1 MMGVRAAT
9 ILLRVLSRVPL
20 RTPLRVLSCALSCAG
35 SSLAQASEI
44 QTGREQQ
51 TGTIGTDATR
61 ADAGDRAL
69 KMFRQLRSDE
79 IAGNLAALTAAA
91 AADAGAGADADADA
105 KHDDWAQRRAGLGR
119 DAVIARNAAKSG
131 AGARAAEEHIDQMRA
146 ALAAQIA
153 ADDPACARELVLE
166 CAEDLLLRMIT
177 ADASDAMLAIG
188 LPTPQEIA
196 RVRAVVLVAR
206 ARLASEL
213 LAPACAPTADVATD
227 AIVFRTRFL
236 AGIAALCAADAD
248 ECARRALDPALA
260 TGPDSTTGRGSAT
273 GPESATGRGSATG
286 PDAATDTMRNDAAR
300 WLDDA
305 ARSELPV
312 PQDISTMLALA
323 RARATSDPI
332 LRARLLGEARAS
344 TDAVGNYVARVES
357 WRNARADGV
366 AFPTAP
372 SSNPALAF
380 LAATAET
387 RARMERNES
396 AAQIAAPLERA
407 LRVAALARE
416 SKGDAIGSAAPN
428 AFDSSNPRPSQPD
441 ERLQNM
447 AASFALRM
455 NTRLLEIAASDDC
468 PPLLL
473 ALASMHP
480 AGTHLRAQ
488 RRDALIAA
496 ARDPLIAPWLA
507 VALARALQAQ
517 GLMVEAADVLV
528 SMVETTDGLA
538 VARDAMDIALVI
550 RRAQAA
556 RDAAGEIALDYALS
570 VAVRKIIDSPAEGVI
585 FRDAWLLER
594 VDLALF
600 ARWTLANPDRA
611 AEILLGVSTVASM
624 KDARAVRAIEIE
636 GARVSSVAP
645 SSKRDAAMKI
655 AADAEIVGAQ
665 IDPAHGDLL
674 ARAQCLRA
682 EMLVI
687 AGRRADASTC
697 AARAMTSTD
706 IDPRTAMRA
715 AAAWISANAAH
726 DGAIQPPAALMA
738 LASTDAQVGELASAP
753 LRAACDGVEAAI
765 VEGNRANAA
774 KLVRDQLAP
783 WAQLA
788 SASTSAPTAELA
800 RAPILLALATGAT
813 TDAIERARLACAAWP
828 DDRRLRWLLAESM
841 RAGIAD
847 DARLRAQSFAIFR
860 ALAPMAA
867 PIRDDVWWRA
877 QLAQLEMLGLDATDT
892 SANADEIIAR
902 INRLRAFDPQFSDKL
917 LARRFDAL
925 RSKLEDAN
933 KRTRG
938 KP

>member
-9 ILLRVLSRVPL
+9 ILLRELSRVHV
-20 RTPLRVLSCALSCAG
+20 RVTLRVLSCALSCAG
-35 SSLAQASEI
+35 SSLAQASAM

-91 AADAGAGADADADA
+91 AADADAGAGADADADA

-260 TGPDSTTGRGSAT
+260 P
-273 GPESATGRGSATG
+273 GRGSATG

-570 VAVRKIIDSPAEGVI
+570 VAVRKIIDSPAEGAI

-706 IDPRTAMRA
+706 IVPRTAMRA

-765 VEGNRANAA
+765 VEGNRADAA
-774 KLVRDQLAP
+774 KIARDQLAP

-800 RAPILLALATGAT
+800 RAPILLALGTGAT
-813 TDAIERARLACAAWP
+813 ADAIERARLACAAWP

-877 QLAQLEMLGLDATDT
+877 QLAQLEMLGLDASDT
-892 SANADEIIAR
+892 SANVDEIIAR

>member
-91 AADAGAGADADADA
+91 AADADAGAGADADADA

-131 AGARAAEEHIDQMRA
+131 ADARAAEEHIDQMRA

-260 TGPDSTTGRGSAT
+260 P
-273 GPESATGRGSATG
+273 GRGSATG

-765 VEGNRANAA
+765 VEGNHDDAA
-774 KLVRDQLAP
+774 KLARDQLAP

-800 RAPILLALATGAT
+800 RAPILLTLGTGAT

-877 QLAQLEMLGLDATDT
+877 QLAQLEMLGLDASDT
-892 SANADEIIAR
+892 SANVDEIIAR

>member
-9 ILLRVLSRVPL
+9 ILLRELSRVHV
-20 RTPLRVLSCALSCAG
+20 RVTLRVLSCALSCAG
-35 SSLAQASEI
+35 SSLAQASAM

-79 IAGNLAALTAAA
+79 IAGNLAALTTAAA
-91 AADAGAGADADADA
+91 AADAGAGAG
-105 KHDDWAQRRAGLGR
+105 HDDWAQRRARLGR

-131 AGARAAEEHIDQMRA
+131 ADARAAEEHIDQMRA

-260 TGPDSTTGRGSAT
+260 P
-273 GPESATGRGSATG
+273 GRGSATG

-357 WRNARADGV
+357 WRNARADGA

-528 SMVETTDGLA
+528 SMVEATDGLA

-556 RDAAGEIALDYALS
+556 RDAAGEIALDHALS
-570 VAVRKIIDSPAEGVI
+570 VAARKIIDSPAEGAI

-636 GARVSSVAP
+636 GARVSSMAP

>member
-1 MMGVRAAT
+1 MMGLRAAT
-9 ILLRVLSRVPL
+9 IL
-20 RTPLRVLSCALSCAG
+20 LRVLSCALSCAG
-35 SSLAQASEI
+35 SSLAHASAM

-61 ADAGDRAL
+61 ADASDRAL
-69 KMFRQLRSDE
+69 KIFRQLRSDE
-79 IAGNLAALTAAA
+79 IAGNLAALTTAA
-91 AADAGAGADADADA
+91 AGAG
-105 KHDDWAQRRAGLGR
+105 HDDWAQRRAGLGR

-131 AGARAAEEHIDQMRA
+131 AEARAAEEHIDQMRA

-188 LPTPQEIA
+188 LATPQEIA

-227 AIVFRTRFL
+227 AIVFRARFL

-260 TGPDSTTGRGSAT
+260 TGRGSAT
-273 GPESATGRGSATG
+273 GPESATGR
-286 PDAATDTMRNDAAR
+286 DAATDTLRNDAAR

-305 ARSELPV
+305 ARSELPI
-312 PQDISTMLALA
+312 PQDISAMLALA
-323 RARATSDPI
+323 RARATTDPI

-344 TDAVGNYVARVES
+344 TDAVGSYVARVES
-357 WRNARADGV
+357 WRSARADGA
-366 AFPTAP
+366 AFPAAP

-416 SKGDAIGSAAPN
+416 SKDDAIGSAAPN
-428 AFDSSNPRPSQPD
+428 AFDNSNPRPSQPD

-455 NTRLLEIAASDDC
+455 NARLLEIAASDDC

-517 GLMVEAADVLV
+517 GLMIEAADVLV

-556 RDAAGEIALDYALS
+556 RDAAGEIALDHALS
-570 VAVRKIIDSPAEGVI
+570 IAARKIIDSPAEGAI

-624 KDARAVRAIEIE
+624 NDGRAVRAIEIE

-645 SSKRDAAMKI
+645 SSKRDAAMRV
-655 AADAEIVGAQ
+655 AAGAELVGAE

-715 AAAWISANAAH
+715 AAAWISANAAN

-765 VEGNRANAA
+765 VEGNHSDAA
-774 KLVRDQLAP
+774 KIARDQLAP

-788 SASTSAPTAELA
+788 SASTSAPTVELA

-813 TDAIERARLACAAWP
+813 ADAIERARLACAAWP

-902 INRLRAFDPQFSDKL
+902 INRLRAFDPQFSNKL

>member
-79 IAGNLAALTAAA
+79 IAGNLAALTTA
-91 AADAGAGADADADA
+91 AADAGAGADA

-131 AGARAAEEHIDQMRA
+131 ADARAAEEHIDQMRA

-260 TGPDSTTGRGSAT
+260 PGRGS
-273 GPESATGRGSATG
+273 ETG

-715 AAAWISANAAH
+715 AAAWISANAAN

-765 VEGNRANAA
+765 VEGNRADAA
-774 KLVRDQLAP
+774 KIARDQLAP

-800 RAPILLALATGAT
+800 RAPILLTLGTGAT

-828 DDRRLRWLLAESM
+828 DDRRLRWLLAETM

-877 QLAQLEMLGLDATDT
+877 QLAQLEMLGLDASDT
-892 SANADEIIAR
+892 SANVDEIIAR

>member
-1 MMGVRAAT
+1 MMGARAMT
-9 ILLRVLSRVPL
+9 ILLRELSCVHVRVTL
-20 RTPLRVLSCALSCAG
+20 RVTLRVLSCALSCAG
-35 SSLAQASEI
+35 SSLAQASAM

-61 ADAGDRAL
+61 VDASDRAL

-91 AADAGAGADADADA
+91 AGAGADAGAG
-105 KHDDWAQRRAGLGR
+105 HDDWAQRRAGLGR

-131 AGARAAEEHIDQMRA
+131 AEARAAEENIDQMRA

-153 ADDPACARELVLE
+153 ADDPACARELMLE

-188 LPTPQEIA
+188 LATPQEIA

-227 AIVFRTRFL
+227 AIVFRARFL

-260 TGPDSTTGRGSAT
+260 TGRGSAT
-273 GPESATGRGSATG
+273 GR
-286 PDAATDTMRNDAAR
+286 DAATDTLRNDAAR

-305 ARSELPV
+305 ARSELPI
-312 PQDISTMLALA
+312 PQDISAMLALA
-323 RARATSDPI
+323 RARATTDPI
-332 LRARLLGEARAS
+332 LRARLLVEARAS
-344 TDAVGNYVARVES
+344 TDAVGSYVARVES
-357 WRNARADGV
+357 WRSARADGA

-380 LAATAET
+380 LAATAEA

-407 LRVAALARE
+407 LRIAALARE
-416 SKGDAIGSAAPN
+416 STGDAIGSAAPN
-428 AFDSSNPRPSQPD
+428 AFDNSNPRPSQPD

-455 NTRLLEIAASDDC
+455 NARLLEIAASDDC

-507 VALARALQAQ
+507 VALARALQAE
-517 GLMVEAADVLV
+517 GRMVEAADVLV

-556 RDAAGEIALDYALS
+556 RDAAGEIALDHALS
-570 VAVRKIIDSPAEGVI
+570 VAARKIIDSPAEGAI

-645 SSKRDAAMKI
+645 TSKRDAALRV
-655 AADAEIVGAQ
+655 AAGAEIVGAEIVGAE

-687 AGRRADASTC
+687 AGRRAEASTC

-715 AAAWISANAAH
+715 AAAWISANAAN

-753 LRAACDGVEAAI
+753 LRAASDGVEAAI
-765 VEGNRANAA
+765 VEGNHANAA
-774 KLVRDQLAP
+774 KLARDQLAP

-788 SASTSAPTAELA
+788 SASTSAPTVELA

-813 TDAIERARLACAAWP
+813 ADAIERARLACAAWP

-877 QLAQLEMLGLDATDT
+877 QLAQLEMLGLDATDI
-892 SANADEIIAR
+892 SANADEILAR
-902 INRLRAFDPQFSDKL
+902 INRLRAFDPQFSNKL

>member
-9 ILLRVLSRVPL
+9 ILLRELSRVHV
-20 RTPLRVLSCALSCAG
+20 RVTLRVLSCALSCAG
-35 SSLAQASEI
+35 SSLAQASAM

-260 TGPDSTTGRGSAT
+260 P
-273 GPESATGRGSATG
+273 GRGSATG

-556 RDAAGEIALDYALS
+556 RDAAGEIALDHALS
-570 VAVRKIIDSPAEGVI
+570 VAARKIIDSPTEGAI

-877 QLAQLEMLGLDATDT
+877 QLAQLEMLGLDASDT
-892 SANADEIIAR
+892 SANVDEIIAR

>member
-35 SSLAQASEI
+35 SSLPQASAM

-79 IAGNLAALTAAA
+79 IAGNLAALTTAAA
-91 AADAGAGADADADA
+91 AADAGAG
-105 KHDDWAQRRAGLGR
+105 HDDWAQRRAGLGR

-273 GPESATGRGSATG
+273 GPESATG

-636 GARVSSVAP
+636 GARVSSMAP

-765 VEGNRANAA
+765 VEGNHDDAA
-774 KLVRDQLAP
+774 KLARDQLAP

-813 TDAIERARLACAAWP
+813 ADAIERARLACAALP
-828 DDRRLRWLLAESM
+828 DDRRLRWLLAETM

-877 QLAQLEMLGLDATDT
+877 QLAQLEMLGLDASDT
-892 SANADEIIAR
+892 SANVDEIIAR

>member
-9 ILLRVLSRVPL
+9 ILLRELSRVHV
-20 RTPLRVLSCALSCAG
+20 RVTLRVLSCALSCAG
-35 SSLAQASEI
+35 SSLAQASAM

-91 AADAGAGADADADA
+91 AADADAGAGADADADADA

-260 TGPDSTTGRGSAT
+260 P
-273 GPESATGRGSATG
+273 GRGSATG

-556 RDAAGEIALDYALS
+556 RDAAGEIALDHALS
-570 VAVRKIIDSPAEGVI
+570 VAARKIIDSPTEGAI

-706 IDPRTAMRA
+706 IVPRTAMRA

-765 VEGNRANAA
+765 VEGNRADAA
-774 KLVRDQLAP
+774 KIARDQLAP

-800 RAPILLALATGAT
+800 RAPILLALGTGAT
-813 TDAIERARLACAAWP
+813 ADAIERARLACAAWP

-877 QLAQLEMLGLDATDT
+877 QLAQLEMLGLDASDT
-892 SANADEIIAR
+892 SANVDEIIAR

>member
-9 ILLRVLSRVPL
+9 ILLRELSRVHV
-20 RTPLRVLSCALSCAG
+20 RVTLRVLSCALSCAG
-35 SSLAQASEI
+35 SSLAQASAM

-79 IAGNLAALTAAA
+79 IAGNLAALTTAAA
-91 AADAGAGADADADA
+91 AADAGAGAG
-105 KHDDWAQRRAGLGR
+105 HDDWAQRRARLGR

-131 AGARAAEEHIDQMRA
+131 ADARAAEEHIDQMRA

-260 TGPDSTTGRGSAT
+260 P
-273 GPESATGRGSATG
+273 GRGSATG

-357 WRNARADGV
+357 WRNARADGA

-556 RDAAGEIALDYALS
+556 RDAAGEIALDHALS
-570 VAVRKIIDSPAEGVI
+570 VAARKIIDSPAEGAI

-715 AAAWISANAAH
+715 AAAWISANAAN

-877 QLAQLEMLGLDATDT
+877 QLAQLEMLGLDASDT
-892 SANADEIIAR
+892 SANVDEIIAR

>member
-9 ILLRVLSRVPL
+9 ILLP
-20 RTPLRVLSCALSCAG
+20 VLSCALSCAG
-35 SSLAQASEI
+35 SSLAQASPM

-51 TGTIGTDATR
+51 TGIIGTDATR
-61 ADAGDRAL
+61 VDAGDRAL

-91 AADAGAGADADADA
+91 AGADADAGAG
-105 KHDDWAQRRAGLGR
+105 HDDWAQRRAGLGR

-131 AGARAAEEHIDQMRA
+131 ADARAAEEHIDQMRA

-206 ARLASEL
+206 ARLESEL

-227 AIVFRTRFL
+227 AIVFRVRFL

-260 TGPDSTTGRGSAT
+260 PGRGSAT
-273 GPESATGRGSATG
+273 GPESATG

-305 ARSELPV
+305 ARSELPI
-312 PQDISTMLALA
+312 PQDISAMLALA
-323 RARATSDPI
+323 RARATTDPI

-380 LAATAET
+380 VAATAET

-407 LRVAALARE
+407 LRIAALARE
-416 SKGDAIGSAAPN
+416 STGDAIGSAAPN
-428 AFDSSNPRPSQPD
+428 AFDNSNPRPSQPD

-455 NTRLLEIAASDDC
+455 NARLLEIAASDDC

-517 GLMVEAADVLV
+517 GLMIEAADVLV

-556 RDAAGEIALDYALS
+556 RDAAGEIALDHALS
-570 VAVRKIIDSPAEGVI
+570 IAARKIIDSPAEGAI

-624 KDARAVRAIEIE
+624 NDGRAVRAIEIE

-645 SSKRDAAMKI
+645 SSKRDAAMRV
-655 AADAEIVGAQ
+655 AAGAELVGAE

-715 AAAWISANAAH
+715 AAAWISANAAN

-765 VEGNRANAA
+765 VEGNHSDAA
-774 KLVRDQLAP
+774 KIARDQLAP

-788 SASTSAPTAELA
+788 SASTSAPTVELA

-813 TDAIERARLACAAWP
+813 ADAIERARLACAAWP

-902 INRLRAFDPQFSDKL
+902 INRLRAFDPQFSNKL

>member
-1 MMGVRAAT
+1 MMGLRAAT
-9 ILLRVLSRVPL
+9 IL
-20 RTPLRVLSCALSCAG
+20 LRVLSCALSCAG
-35 SSLAQASEI
+35 SSLAQASAM

-51 TGTIGTDATR
+51 TGSIGTDATR
-61 ADAGDRAL
+61 VDASDRAL
-69 KMFRQLRSDE
+69 KIFRQLRSDE
-79 IAGNLAALTAAA
+79 IAGNLAALTTAA
-91 AADAGAGADADADA
+91 AGAGAG
-105 KHDDWAQRRAGLGR
+105 HDDWAQRRAGLGR

-131 AGARAAEEHIDQMRA
+131 AEARAAEEHIDMARA
-146 ALAAQIA
+146 ALAAQIT
-153 ADDPACARELVLE
+153 ADDPACARELMLE

-188 LPTPQEIA
+188 LATPQEIA

-227 AIVFRTRFL
+227 AIVFRARFL

-248 ECARRALDPALA
+248 ECARRALGPALA
-260 TGPDSTTGRGSAT
+260 TGRGSTTG
-273 GPESATGRGSATG
+273 PDSATGR
-286 PDAATDTMRNDAAR
+286 DAATDTLRNDAAR

-305 ARSELPV
+305 ARSELPI
-312 PQDISTMLALA
+312 PQDISAMLALA
-323 RARATSDPI
+323 RARATTDPI

-344 TDAVGNYVARVES
+344 TDAVGSYVARVES

-416 SKGDAIGSAAPN
+416 SKDDAIGSAAPN
-428 AFDSSNPRPSQPD
+428 AFDNSNPRPSQPD

-455 NTRLLEIAASDDC
+455 NARLLEIAASDDC

-517 GLMVEAADVLV
+517 GLMIEAADVLV

-556 RDAAGEIALDYALS
+556 RDAAGEIALDHALS
-570 VAVRKIIDSPAEGVI
+570 VAARKIIDSPAEGAI

-611 AEILLGVSTVASM
+611 AEILLEVSTVASM

-636 GARVSSVAP
+636 GARLSSVAP
-645 SSKRDAAMKI
+645 SSKRDAATKI
-655 AADAEIVGAQ
+655 AADAETVGAE

-687 AGRRADASTC
+687 AGRRAEASTC

-715 AAAWISANAAH
+715 AAAWISANAAN

-765 VEGNRANAA
+765 VEGNHADAA
-774 KLVRDQLAP
+774 KIARDQLAP

-788 SASTSAPTAELA
+788 SASTSAPTVELA

-813 TDAIERARLACAAWP
+813 ADAIERARLACAAWP

-902 INRLRAFDPQFSDKL
+902 INRLRAFDPQFSNKL

>member
-1 MMGVRAAT
+1 MMGLRAAT
-9 ILLRVLSRVPL
+9 VLS
-20 RTPLRVLSCALSCAG
+20 RVLSCALSCAG
-35 SSLAQASEI
+35 SSLAQASPM

-51 TGTIGTDATR
+51 TGIIGTDATR
-61 ADAGDRAL
+61 VDASDRAL
-69 KMFRQLRSDE
+69 KIFRQLRSDE
-79 IAGNLAALTAAA
+79 IAGNLAALTTAA
-91 AADAGAGADADADA
+91 AGAGAG
-105 KHDDWAQRRAGLGR
+105 HDDSAQRRAGLGR

-131 AGARAAEEHIDQMRA
+131 ADARAAEEHIDMARA
-146 ALAAQIA
+146 ALAAQIT
-153 ADDPACARELVLE
+153 ADDPACARELMLE

-188 LPTPQEIA
+188 LATPQEIA

-227 AIVFRTRFL
+227 AIVFRARFL

-248 ECARRALDPALA
+248 ECARRALGPASA
-260 TGPDSTTGRGSAT
+260 TGPD
-273 GPESATGRGSATG
+273 SATGRGSATG
-286 PDAATDTMRNDAAR
+286 PDSATGRDAATDTLRNDAAR

-305 ARSELPV
+305 ARSELPI
-312 PQDISTMLALA
+312 PQDISAMLALA
-323 RARATSDPI
+323 RARATTDPI

-344 TDAVGNYVARVES
+344 TDAVGSYVARVES

-407 LRVAALARE
+407 LRIAALARE
-416 SKGDAIGSAAPN
+416 STGDAIGSAAPN
-428 AFDSSNPRPSQPD
+428 AFDNSNPRPSQPD

-455 NTRLLEIAASDDC
+455 NARLLEIAASDDC

-517 GLMVEAADVLV
+517 GLMIEAADVLV

-556 RDAAGEIALDYALS
+556 RDAAGEIALDHALS
-570 VAVRKIIDSPAEGVI
+570 IAARKIIDSPAEGAI

-624 KDARAVRAIEIE
+624 NDGRAVRAIEIE

-645 SSKRDAAMKI
+645 SSKRDAAMRV
-655 AADAEIVGAQ
+655 AAGAELVGAE

-715 AAAWISANAAH
+715 AAAWISANAAN

-765 VEGNRANAA
+765 VEGNHSDAA
-774 KLVRDQLAP
+774 KIARDQLAP

-788 SASTSAPTAELA
+788 SASTSAPTVELA

-813 TDAIERARLACAAWP
+813 ADAIERARLACAAWP

-902 INRLRAFDPQFSDKL
+902 INRLRAFDPQFSNKL

>member
-9 ILLRVLSRVPL
+9 ILLRELSRVHV
-20 RTPLRVLSCALSCAG
+20 RVTLRVLSCALSCAG
-35 SSLAQASEI
+35 SSLAQASAM

-79 IAGNLAALTAAA
+79 IAGNLAALTTTAAA
-91 AADAGAGADADADA
+91 AADAGADADA

-260 TGPDSTTGRGSAT
+260 TGPDST
-273 GPESATGRGSATG
+273 TGRGSATG

-636 GARVSSVAP
+636 GARVSSMAP

-715 AAAWISANAAH
+715 AAAWISANAAN

-765 VEGNRANAA
+765 VEGNHDDAA
-774 KLVRDQLAP
+774 KIARDQLAP

>member
-146 ALAAQIA
+146 ALAAQIT

-260 TGPDSTTGRGSAT
+260 P
-273 GPESATGRGSATG
+273 GRGSATG

-697 AARAMTSTD
+697 AARAMTSAD

-765 VEGNRANAA
+765 VEGNRADAA
-774 KLVRDQLAP
+774 KIARDQLAP

-800 RAPILLALATGAT
+800 RAPILLALGTGAT
-813 TDAIERARLACAAWP
+813 ADAIERARLACAAWP
-828 DDRRLRWLLAESM
+828 DDRRLRWLLAETM

>member
-1 MMGVRAAT
+1 MMGLRAAT
-9 ILLRVLSRVPL
+9 IL
-20 RTPLRVLSCALSCAG
+20 LRVLSCALSCAG
-35 SSLAQASEI
+35 SSLAQASAMR
-44 QTGREQQ
+44 TGREQQ
-51 TGTIGTDATR
+51 TGSIGTDAAR
-61 ADAGDRAL
+61 ADASDRAL
-69 KMFRQLRSDE
+69 KIFRQLRSDE
-79 IAGNLAALTAAA
+79 IAGNLAALTTAA
-91 AADAGAGADADADA
+91 AGAG
-105 KHDDWAQRRAGLGR
+105 HDDWAQRRAGLGR

-131 AGARAAEEHIDQMRA
+131 ADARAAEEHIDQMRA
-146 ALAAQIA
+146 ALAAQIT
-153 ADDPACARELVLE
+153 ADDPACARELMLE

-188 LPTPQEIA
+188 LATPQEIE

-227 AIVFRTRFL
+227 AIVFRARFL
-236 AGIAALCAADAD
+236 TGIAALCAADAD
-248 ECARRALDPALA
+248 ECARRALGPALA
-260 TGPDSTTGRGSAT
+260 TW
-273 GPESATGRGSATG
+273 RGSATG
-286 PDAATDTMRNDAAR
+286 PDSATGRDAATDTLRNDAAR

-305 ARSELPV
+305 ARSELPI
-312 PQDISTMLALA
+312 PQDISAMLALA
-323 RARATSDPI
+323 RARATTDPI

-344 TDAVGNYVARVES
+344 TDAVGSYVARVES

-407 LRVAALARE
+407 LRIAALARE
-416 SKGDAIGSAAPN
+416 STGDAIGSAAPN
-428 AFDSSNPRPSQPD
+428 AFDNSNPRPSQPD

-455 NTRLLEIAASDDC
+455 NARLLEIAASDDC

-517 GLMVEAADVLV
+517 GLMIEAADVLV

-556 RDAAGEIALDYALS
+556 RDAAGEIALDHALS
-570 VAVRKIIDSPAEGVI
+570 IAARKIIDSPAEGAI

-624 KDARAVRAIEIE
+624 NDGRAVRAIEIE

-645 SSKRDAAMKI
+645 SSKRDAAMRV
-655 AADAEIVGAQ
+655 AAGAELVGAE

-687 AGRRADASTC
+687 AGRRAEASTC

-715 AAAWISANAAH
+715 AAAWISANAAN

-765 VEGNRANAA
+765 VEGNHSDAA
-774 KLVRDQLAP
+774 KIARDQLAP

-813 TDAIERARLACAAWP
+813 VISRSCRKL
-828 DDRRLRWLLAESM
+828 
-841 RAGIAD
+841 
-847 DARLRAQSFAIFR
+847 
-860 ALAPMAA
+860 
-867 PIRDDVWWRA
+867 
-877 QLAQLEMLGLDATDT
+877 
-892 SANADEIIAR
+892 R
-902 INRLRAFDPQFSDKL
+902 INIMEMSKL
-917 LARRFDAL
+917 LTA
-925 RSKLEDAN
+925 
-933 KRTRG
+933 
-938 KP
+938 

>member
-9 ILLRVLSRVPL
+9 IL
-20 RTPLRVLSCALSCAG
+20 LRVLSCALSCAG
-35 SSLAQASEI
+35 SSLAQASPM

-61 ADAGDRAL
+61 VDAGDRAL

-91 AADAGAGADADADA
+91 AGAGADADADA

-131 AGARAAEEHIDQMRA
+131 ADARAAEEHIDQMRA

-227 AIVFRTRFL
+227 AIVFRARFL

-260 TGPDSTTGRGSAT
+260 PGRGSAT
-273 GPESATGRGSATG
+273 GPESATG

-305 ARSELPV
+305 ARSELPI
-312 PQDISTMLALA
+312 PQDISAMLALA
-323 RARATSDPI
+323 RARATTDPI

-357 WRNARADGV
+357 WRSARADGV

-380 LAATAET
+380 VAATAEA

-407 LRVAALARE
+407 LRIAALARE
-416 SKGDAIGSAAPN
+416 STGNAIDSAAPN
-428 AFDSSNPRPSQPD
+428 AFDNANPRPSQPD

-455 NTRLLEIAASDDC
+455 NVRLLEIAASDDC

-517 GLMVEAADVLV
+517 GLMIEAADVLV

-556 RDAAGEIALDYALS
+556 RDAAGEIALDHALS
-570 VAVRKIIDSPAEGVI
+570 VAARKIIDSPAEGVI

-611 AEILLGVSTVASM
+611 VEILLGVSTVASM

-636 GARVSSVAP
+636 GARLSSVAP
-645 SSKRDAAMKI
+645 SSKRDAATKI
-655 AADAEIVGAQ
+655 AADAETVGAE

-715 AAAWISANAAH
+715 AAAWISANAAN

-765 VEGNRANAA
+765 VEGNHDDAA
-774 KLVRDQLAP
+774 KLARDQLAP

-813 TDAIERARLACAAWP
+813 ADAIERARLACAAWP

>member
-61 ADAGDRAL
+61 VDASDRAL

-91 AADAGAGADADADA
+91 AADAGAG
-105 KHDDWAQRRAGLGR
+105 HDDWAQRRAGLGR

-131 AGARAAEEHIDQMRA
+131 ADARAAEEHIDQMRA
-146 ALAAQIA
+146 ALAAQIT

-273 GPESATGRGSATG
+273 GPESATG

-697 AARAMTSTD
+697 AARAMTSAD

>member
-9 ILLRVLSRVPL
+9 ILLRELSRVHV
-20 RTPLRVLSCALSCAG
+20 RVTLRVLSCALSCAG
-35 SSLAQASEI
+35 SSLAQASAM

-91 AADAGAGADADADA
+91 AADADAGAGADADADA

-260 TGPDSTTGRGSAT
+260 P
-273 GPESATGRGSATG
+273 GRGSATG

-556 RDAAGEIALDYALS
+556 RDAAGEIALDHALS
-570 VAVRKIIDSPAEGVI
+570 VAARKIIDSPTEGAI

-706 IDPRTAMRA
+706 IVPRTAMRA

-765 VEGNRANAA
+765 VEGNRADAA
-774 KLVRDQLAP
+774 KIARDQLAP

-800 RAPILLALATGAT
+800 RAPILLALGTGAT
-813 TDAIERARLACAAWP
+813 ADAIERARLACAAWP

-877 QLAQLEMLGLDATDT
+877 QLAQLEMLGLDASDT
-892 SANADEIIAR
+892 SANVDEIIAR

>member
-9 ILLRVLSRVPL
+9 ILLRELSRVHV
-20 RTPLRVLSCALSCAG
+20 RVTLRVLSCALSCAG

-131 AGARAAEEHIDQMRA
+131 ADARAAEEHIDQMRA

-260 TGPDSTTGRGSAT
+260 TGPDST
-273 GPESATGRGSATG
+273 TGRGSATG

-636 GARVSSVAP
+636 GARVSSMAP

-765 VEGNRANAA
+765 VEGNHDDAA
-774 KLVRDQLAP
+774 KLARDQLAP

-800 RAPILLALATGAT
+800 RAPILLTLGTGAT

>member
-91 AADAGAGADADADA
+91 ADAGAGAGADADADA

-260 TGPDSTTGRGSAT
+260 TGPDST
-273 GPESATGRGSATG
+273 TGRGSATG

-556 RDAAGEIALDYALS
+556 RDAVGEIALDYALS
-570 VAVRKIIDSPAEGVI
+570 VAARKIIDSPAEGVI

-697 AARAMTSTD
+697 AARAMTSAD

-765 VEGNRANAA
+765 VEGNHDDAA
-774 KLVRDQLAP
+774 KLARDQLAP

-813 TDAIERARLACAAWP
+813 ADAIERARLACAAWP

-917 LARRFDAL
+917 LARRFGAL

>member
-91 AADAGAGADADADA
+91 AADAGAG
-105 KHDDWAQRRAGLGR
+105 HDDWAQRRAGLGR

-131 AGARAAEEHIDQMRA
+131 ADARAAEEHIDQMRA

-273 GPESATGRGSATG
+273 GPESATG

-556 RDAAGEIALDYALS
+556 RDAAGEIALDHALS
-570 VAVRKIIDSPAEGVI
+570 VAARKIIDSPTEGAI

-636 GARVSSVAP
+636 GARVSSMAP

-765 VEGNRANAA
+765 VEGNRADAA
-774 KLVRDQLAP
+774 KIARDQLAP

-800 RAPILLALATGAT
+800 RAPILLTLGTGAT

-828 DDRRLRWLLAESM
+828 DDRRLRWLLAETM